1 MSEFAQRLESDW
13 LERRFRFSER
23 GTTLARDTM
32 AGLTT
37 FIVMS
42 YIIFVNPQILSF
54 AGIEGLQDRGL
65 PFDGVLAVTCLVAG
79 VMTIAMGLYTNYAY
93 AIAPGLGLNAA
104 VAFSLVAGEGLGFP
118 AAMGLIVVEGIA
130 VTIFVLT
137 GLRERVMD
145 AIPLDIKKAIAIG
158 IGLFIA
164 FIGFVNA
171 GIVVRG
177 PEDGAVV
184 DLAPLTTWPI
194 LVAFFGLVLT
204 VALRARGIRGDLL
217 IGIIAATALATIIN
231 EASDLDAGF
240 RAGASIPDDVYQ
252 SPNLELL
259 GNFSLDAFS
268 QLAFISAVVWAFSLF
283 MADFF
288 DTMGTLVG
296 VGKPAGYLDEQ
307 GRLPEL
313 RKPLLVDSLS
323 AVAGGAA
330 SSSSATTYIESAS
343 GISVGGRT
351 GWVSVVCGVL
361 FLPFMFF
368 APIIGMVPPEATA
381 PALIIV
387 GFLMMT
393 ALTEA
398 EEEAEVEQAA
408 EAGAEPPRRPSGT
421 AVEQAAGLDE
431 RARRRGR
438 RLAGI
443 DFSDLGIGLAA
454 ALTIMVMPFTFSIAD
469 GIGFGFIAFVVVRA
483 AEGRWRE
490 IHPFM
495 WVASAVF
502 ALYFLVP
509 FLQDNFDW
517 I

>member
-1 MSEFAQRLESDW
+1 MTDYAQPPGGW
-13 LERRFRFSER
+13 LERRFHFSER

-32 AGLTT
+32 AGVTT

-54 AGIEGLQDRGL
+54 AGIEGLEGQGL

-93 AIAPGLGLNAA
+93 AIAPGLGLNAT
-104 VAFSLVAGEGLGFP
+104 VAFALVAGEGLSFP

-130 VTIFVLT
+130 VSIFVLT
-137 GLRERVMD
+137 GLREKVMD
-145 AIPLDIKKAIAIG
+145 AIPLDLKKAIAIG

-164 FIGFVNA
+164 FIGFESA
-171 GIVVRG
+171 GIVVPG
-177 PEDGAVV
+177 TPVV
-184 DLAPLTTWPI
+184 DLGPLTTWPI
-194 LVAFFGLVLT
+194 LVAVFGLALT
-204 VALRARGIRGDLL
+204 IALRARGVRGDLL

-231 EASDLDAGF
+231 EASDGDAGF
-240 RAGASIPDDVYQ
+240 TAGATIPDDVYQ
-252 SPNLELL
+252 SPNFELL
-259 GNFSLDAFS
+259 GNFNFDAFTE
-268 QLAFISAVVWAFSLF
+268 LAFISAVVWAFSLF

-296 VGKPAGYLDEQ
+296 VGKPAGYLDEE
-307 GRLPEL
+307 GRLPEI
-313 RKPLLVDSLS
+313 RKPLLVDGLS

-351 GWVSVVCGVL
+351 GWVAVIAGFL

-387 GFLMMT
+387 GYLMMT

-398 EEEAEVEQAA
+398 EDVAEGQT
-408 EAGAEPPRRPSGT
+408 PRK
-421 AVEQAAGLDE
+421 
-431 RARRRGR
+431 
-438 RLAGI
+438 LAGI
-443 DFSDLGIGLAA
+443 DFSDLAIGLAS

-469 GIGFGFIAFVVVRA
+469 GIGFGFIAFVLVRA
-483 AEGRWRE
+483 AQGRWKDV
-490 IHPFM
+490 HPFM
-495 WVASAVF
+495 WVASAAF
-502 ALYFLVP
+502 GLYFLVP
-509 FLQDNFDW
+509 FLQDTFDW

>member
-1 MSEFAQRLESDW
+1 MTDVAEQLPGGW
-13 LERRFRFSER
+13 MERRFRFAER

-32 AGLTT
+32 AGVTT

-54 AGIEGLQDRGL
+54 AGIEGLEGQGL
-65 PFDGVLAVTCLVAG
+65 PFDAVLAVTCLVAG
-79 VMTIAMGLYTNYAY
+79 VMTIVMGLYTNYAY
-93 AIAPGLGLNAA
+93 AIAPGLGINAT
-104 VAFSLVAGEGLGFP
+104 VAFGLVAGEGLSFP
-118 AAMGLIVVEGIA
+118 AAMGLVVVEGVA

-137 GLRERVMD
+137 GLREKVMD
-145 AIPLDIKKAIAIG
+145 AIPLDLKKAIAIG

-164 FIGFVNA
+164 FIGFESA
-171 GIVVRG
+171 GIVVPG
-177 PEDGAVV
+177 TPVV
-184 DLAPLTTWPI
+184 DLAPLSTWPI
-194 LVAFFGLVLT
+194 FVAMFGLVLT
-204 VALRARGIRGDLL
+204 IALRARGVRGDLL
-217 IGIIAATALATIIN
+217 IGIIASTILATIIN
-231 EASDLDAGF
+231 EASDGDAGF
-240 RAGASIPDDVYQ
+240 TAGATIPDDVYAK
-252 SPNLELL
+252 PNLELL
-259 GNFSLDAFS
+259 GNFDFDAFTE
-268 QLAFISAVVWAFSLF
+268 LAFISAVVWAFSLF

-296 VGKPAGYLDEQ
+296 VGKQAGYVDDE

-351 GWVSVVCGVL
+351 GWVAVVCGAL

-368 APIIGMVPPEATA
+368 APIIGMVPPQATA

-393 ALTEA
+393 ALTETQDVA
-398 EEEAEVEQAA
+398 EGET
-408 EAGAEPPRRPSGT
+408 PRKI
-421 AVEQAAGLDE
+421 
-431 RARRRGR
+431 
-438 RLAGI
+438 AGI
-443 DFSDLGIGLAA
+443 DFSDLGIGLAS

-469 GIGFGFIAFVVVRA
+469 GIGFGFIAFVIVRA
-483 AEGRWRE
+483 AESRARE
-490 IHPFM
+490 VHPFM
-495 WVASAVF
+495 WAASAAF
-502 ALYFLVP
+502 ALYFVVP
-509 FLQDNFDW
+509 FLQDTFDW

>member
-1 MSEFAQRLESDW
+1 MTDVAQQLPGGW
-13 LERRFRFSER
+13 MERKFRFAER

-32 AGLTT
+32 AGATT

-54 AGIEGLQDRGL
+54 AGIEGLEGQGL
-65 PFDGVLAVTCLVAG
+65 PFDAVLAVTCLVAG
-79 VMTIAMGLYTNYAY
+79 VMTIVMGLYTNYAY
-93 AIAPGLGLNAA
+93 AIAPGLGINAT
-104 VAFSLVAGEGLGFP
+104 VAFGLVAGEGLSFP
-118 AAMGLIVVEGIA
+118 AAMGLIVVEGVA
-130 VTIFVLT
+130 VTVFVLT
-137 GLRERVMD
+137 GLREKVMD
-145 AIPLDIKKAIAIG
+145 AIPLDLKKAIAIG

-164 FIGFVNA
+164 FIGFESA
-171 GIVVRG
+171 GIVVPG
-177 PEDGAVV
+177 TPVV
-184 DLAPLTTWPI
+184 DLAPLSTWPI
-194 LVAFFGLVLT
+194 FVAMFGLVLT
-204 VALRARGIRGDLL
+204 IALRARGVRGDLL

-231 EASDLDAGF
+231 EASDGDAGF
-240 RAGASIPDDVYQ
+240 TVGATIPDDVYQ

-259 GNFSLDAFS
+259 GNFNFDAFTE
-268 QLAFISAVVWAFSLF
+268 LAFISAVVWAFSLF

-296 VGKPAGYLDEQ
+296 VGKQAGYVDDE
-307 GRLPEL
+307 GRLEEI

-343 GISVGGRT
+343 GISSGGRT
-351 GWVSVVCGVL
+351 GWVAVVCGAL

-368 APIIGMVPPEATA
+368 APIIGMVPPQATA

-387 GFLMMT
+387 GFLMMS
-393 ALTEA
+393 ALTETEDVA
-398 EEEAEVEQAA
+398 EGQTQ
-408 EAGAEPPRRPSGT
+408 RK
-421 AVEQAAGLDE
+421 
-431 RARRRGR
+431 
-438 RLAGI
+438 LAGI

-483 AEGRWRE
+483 AEGRWKDV
-490 IHPFM
+490 HPFM
-495 WVASAVF
+495 WAASAAF

-509 FLQDNFDW
+509 FLQDTFDW

>member
-1 MSEFAQRLESDW
+1 VTEIAQSQGLRPGESSW
-13 LERRFRFSER
+13 LERRFRFAEN
-23 GTTLARDTM
+23 GTTLGRDTM
-32 AGLTT
+32 AGVTT

-54 AGIEGLQDRGL
+54 AGVEGLEGQGL

-93 AIAPGLGLNAA
+93 AIAPGLGLNAV
-104 VAFSLVAGEGLGFP
+104 VAFSLVAGEGLSYP

-145 AIPLDIKKAIAIG
+145 AIPLDLKKAIAIG

-164 FIGFVNA
+164 FIGLENA
-171 GIVVRG
+171 GIVIQGV
-177 PEDGAVV
+177 PLV

-194 LVAFFGLVLT
+194 FVAIFGLLVT
-204 VALRARGIRGDLL
+204 VALRARGVRGDLL

-231 EASDLDAGF
+231 EASGEDAGF
-240 RAGASIPDDVYQ
+240 TAGATIPDDVYQ

-259 GNFSLDAFS
+259 GNFNLDAFTE
-268 QLAFISAVVWAFSLF
+268 LAFISAVVWAFSLF

-288 DTMGTLVG
+288 DTMGTLIG
-296 VGKPAGYLDEQ
+296 VGKPAGYLDEE
-307 GRLPEL
+307 GRLPEI
-313 RKPLLVDSLS
+313 RKPLLVDSLA

-343 GISVGGRT
+343 GVSVGGRT
-351 GWVSVVCGVL
+351 GWVAVIAGAL

-381 PALIIV
+381 AALIIV

-398 EEEAEVEQAA
+398 EEDAEIEQAA
-408 EAGAEPPRRPSGT
+408 EIGET
-421 AVEQAAGLDE
+421 AQAR
-431 RARRRGR
+431 RARK
-438 RLAGI
+438 LAGI
-443 DFSDLGIGLAA
+443 DFSELGIGLAA
-454 ALTIMVMPFTFSIAD
+454 ALTIIIMPFTFSIAD

-483 AEGRWRE
+483 AQGRWRDV
-490 IHPFM
+490 HPFM
-495 WVASAVF
+495 WIASAMF

-509 FLQDNFDW
+509 VLQTNFDW